1 MTFLMLVQAP
11 VLASPQFQLDASL
24 ERRAAA
30 GREQLELLKRD
41 AASSPC
47 WEAALSKLETGCRAL
62 DDETQSR
69 LAIAFTNCHLAKSGL
84 PTYAC
89 TDAMTVEA
97 CTAPMAASTSGLA
110 FSSYTTFFTHA
121 ESICFYL
128 QSQAFQA
135 STEAAVDALHS
146 NSRLAAVRL
155 IELREQ
161 TGAVQAVAAA
171 TLAEQEAAAAAARAL
186 LDGQAAAR
194 AGLAALSASQVD
206 AFAAAE
212 ALQEA
217 LQKQQRDSFTELQ
230 ESADTL
236 KAKQQSLLGGVDAL
250 LDLQD
255 ALLGE
260 FLDVKAV
267 IFYVSS
273 VVSTVA
279 LTSTPRTAS
288 ARLPIFCALTGN
300 VIVEKMISGFFLTAS
315 GSKGA
320 GAAAAH
326 RWLWRAR
333 KLVVIIAMLLLAR
346 SFLFH
351 TDVGKKAVAML
362 SELKAMQRQ
371 DSQETQRRLAA
382 LAAERDAYVEKLAES
397 RAQQL
402 ARQMARAEILR
413 AKVRALSPPM
423 KGSPTG
429 RKSKSPPI
437 RTKSPAAASS
447 RRRPS
452 KSPVRS
458 PLGSTGRT
466 AAAAASPP
474 TPPEPPQ
481 LAQQSSSVETIDAIV
496 GLSSKAATAALRG
509 RSSVSRRSSNG
520 SPSVASSTTS
530 EPSRRSA
537 RIAKQQSIRSP
548 SPITEG

>member
-1 MTFLMLVQAP
+1 MTALQTLKLLAI
-11 VLASPQFQLDASL
+11 ASPQFQLDASL

-89 TDAMTVEA
+89 TDEMTVEA

-146 NSRLAAVRL
+146 NSASRRCASSSCASRPARWRRWRRRPSPSRRV
-155 IELREQ
+155 
-161 TGAVQAVAAA
+161 
-171 TLAEQEAAAAAARAL
+171 AAAAARAL

-194 AGLAALSASQVD
+194 AGLRRAERVVGRRLRGGGGAAGGP
-206 AFAAAE
+206 AE
-212 ALQEA
+212 ATARLVHRAAGVGGHAEGEA
-217 LQKQQRDSFTELQ
+217 AVAARRRRR
-230 ESADTL
+230 APR
-236 KAKQQSLLGGVDAL
+236 
-250 LDLQD
+250 LQD

-326 RWLWRAR
+326 RWLRAR

-413 AKVRALSPPM
+413 AKVRALC
-423 KGSPTG
+423 
-429 RKSKSPPI
+429 
-437 RTKSPAAASS
+437 
-447 RRRPS
+447 RR
-452 KSPVRS
+452 
-458 PLGSTGRT
+458 
-466 AAAAASPP
+466 
-474 TPPEPPQ
+474 
-481 LAQQSSSVETIDAIV
+481 
-496 GLSSKAATAALRG
+496 
-509 RSSVSRRSSNG
+509 
-520 SPSVASSTTS
+520 
-530 EPSRRSA
+530 
-537 RIAKQQSIRSP
+537 
-548 SPITEG
+548 

>member
-1 MTFLMLVQAP
+1 MIFQILAI
-11 VLASPQFQLDASL
+11 ASPQFQLDASL

-89 TDAMTVEA
+89 TDEMTVEA

-230 ESADTL
+230 EFMKYSDGSD
-236 KAKQQSLLGGVDAL
+236 Q
-250 LDLQD
+250 
-255 ALLGE
+255 
-260 FLDVKAV
+260 
-267 IFYVSS
+267 
-273 VVSTVA
+273 
-279 LTSTPRTAS
+279 
-288 ARLPIFCALTGN
+288 RL
-300 VIVEKMISGFFLTAS
+300 
-315 GSKGA
+315 
-320 GAAAAH
+320 
-326 RWLWRAR
+326 
-333 KLVVIIAMLLLAR
+333 
-346 SFLFH
+346 
-351 TDVGKKAVAML
+351 
-362 SELKAMQRQ
+362 
-371 DSQETQRRLAA
+371 
-382 LAAERDAYVEKLAES
+382 
-397 RAQQL
+397 
-402 ARQMARAEILR
+402 
-413 AKVRALSPPM
+413 
-423 KGSPTG
+423 
-429 RKSKSPPI
+429 
-437 RTKSPAAASS
+437 
-447 RRRPS
+447 
-452 KSPVRS
+452 
-458 PLGSTGRT
+458 
-466 AAAAASPP
+466 
-474 TPPEPPQ
+474 
-481 LAQQSSSVETIDAIV
+481 
-496 GLSSKAATAALRG
+496 
-509 RSSVSRRSSNG
+509 
-520 SPSVASSTTS
+520 
-530 EPSRRSA
+530 
-537 RIAKQQSIRSP
+537 
-548 SPITEG
+548 